1 MTQEVATAP
10 VTVSVTVNAPPDR
23 AFEVFTTEI
32 GSWWPAK
39 THSIGEEQVVAVTME
54 TNEGGRI
61 FERLGDGTE
70 YDWGNVTVWDPPARV
85 AFTWKP
91 SLEDR
96 PYTDVDV
103 TFTADGDVTTVVLTH
118 TGWEKLGEQG
128 AELRAGY
135 GPGWEYVLGECF
147 GGALA

>member
-1 MTQEVATAP
+1 MTQDVATAP
-10 VTVSVTVNAPPDR
+10 VVVSVTVNAPPER

-39 THSIGEEQVVAVTME
+39 THSIGEERAVAVTMDGRA
-54 TNEGGRI
+54 GGRI
-61 FERLGDGTE
+61 FERLDDGTE
-70 YDWGNVTVWDPPARV
+70 YDWGSVTAWEPPRRV

-96 PYTDVDV
+96 PYTDVEV
-103 TFTADGDVTTVVLTH
+103 TFTADGDSTRVVLTH

-128 AELRAGY
+128 IELRAGY
-135 GPGWEYVLGECF
+135 GPGWEYVLGECY
-147 GGALA
+147 GGAFA